1 MDDVVTRDGRSAFRD
16 GSGTDLRRICTV
28 LARGGSKGLPG
39 KNLRPLAG
47 KPLIAHSI
55 EQARAAG
62 LFDAI
67 AVSSDSLA
75 ILKVAEECGAHFAV
89 RRPAAMATD
98 TAAKLPAVQHCV
110 AEVERLSGTIFDVV
124 VDLDPTSPLRAPQD
138 IVGAVRLM
146 EERRVKS
153 VITGA
158 VARKSPYFNLVERGE
173 DGLVRLCKTLP
184 AAVHRRQDGPACF
197 DMNAAVY
204 VWPRDVL
211 MADARVFYDDTL
223 LYEMPPERSHDID
236 SALDFEFVE
245 FLMRRRRA
253 A

>member
-1 MDDVVTRDGRSAFRD
+1 M
-16 GSGTDLRRICTV
+16 LRICTI
-28 LARGGSKGLPG
+28 LARGGSKGVPG

-55 EQARAAG
+55 EQARAAR

-67 AVSSDSLA
+67 AVSSDSA
-75 ILKVAEECGAHFAV
+75 EILKVAEDYGAGFAV
-89 RRPAAMATD
+89 RRPDAMATD

-110 AEVERLSGTIFDVV
+110 TDVERKTGKTFDLV
-124 VDLDPTSPLRAPQD
+124 VDLDPTSPLRAPED
-138 IVGAVRLM
+138 IAGAVRLM
-146 EERRVKS
+146 EERRVSS

-158 VARKSPYFNLVERGE
+158 VARKSPYFNLVERGAN
-173 DGLVRLCKTLP
+173 GFVRLCKKSPTT
-184 AAVHRRQDGPACF
+184 VNRRQDGPACF

-236 SALDFEFVE
+236 SSLDFAFVE
-245 FLMRRRRA
+245 FVMQLRSA